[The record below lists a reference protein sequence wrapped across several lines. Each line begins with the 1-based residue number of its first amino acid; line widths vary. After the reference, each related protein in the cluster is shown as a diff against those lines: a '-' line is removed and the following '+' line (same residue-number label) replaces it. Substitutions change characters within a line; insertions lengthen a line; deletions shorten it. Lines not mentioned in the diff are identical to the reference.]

1 MTWGITTPVTGAA
14 QTGFTAPTYTLTQD
28 SAPDVNGKQHAV
40 TALGGTQASV
50 RTSAV
55 ADPFTITFW
64 RAKVLKALGR
74 LNPVTGAPV
83 RVERNVNKVVT
94 RKGVLVLANQPA
106 QQMTVTTVIDCPAG
120 ADTADPA
127 NVKAALSLH
136 IGALSQQSAGIGDTA
151 ISGVA

>member
-1 MTWGITTPVTGAA
+1 MTWGITSPVTGAA
-14 QTGFTAPTYTLTQD
+14 ETGLTTPTYTLTAD
-28 SAPDVNGKQHAV
+28 TAPDVNGKQHAV
-40 TALGGTQASV
+40 TALGGTQTGV

-64 RAKVLKALGR
+64 RAKFLKGLGR

-83 RVERNVNKVVT
+83 RVERNVNKIVT

-106 QQMTVTTVIDCPAG
+106 QMMIITTIVDTPAG

-127 NVKAALSLH
+127 NVRAAQSLH
-136 IGALSQQSAGIGDTA
+136 IGALTQQSAGIGDTV
-151 ISGVA
+151 ITGVA